1 MPDRRKHRGAHPED
15 ARLFSEGY
23 KQALRTA
30 VEEHSWLLTRG
41 YAQDSALKLVGDRHG
56 LTARQRLAVMRSSC
70 SDEALA
76 GRQRR
81 KVSLDRIS
89 SPPAG
94 DGTEVAAPESGPLR
108 ADASGAG
115 GAVLALDGY
124 NVLIT
129 IESAL
134 SGGLIL
140 IGRDGCYRDLA
151 SVHGTYR
158 KVEETRPAISIIVD
172 SLLGLGVQHLTWY
185 LDRPVSNSGRL
196 RALILDVLSQRS
208 AAWEVELVDSPD
220 RSLAAFEGPV
230 ASSDS
235 WVLDRCGAW
244 VNLAAYLI
252 NANAP
257 DAWIVDLR

>member
-15 ARLFSEGY
+15 GRLFAETHHET
-23 KQALRTA
+23 LRTA
-30 VEEHSWLLTRG
+30 VQEYSWLLTRR

-70 SDEALA
+70 SDESLA
-76 GRQRR
+76 RR
-81 KVSLDRIS
+81 RRSEVLLQETSPSASEDKAEAATPASGS
-89 SPPAG
+89 SG
-94 DGTEVAAPESGPLR
+94 SDSPESTGFI
-108 ADASGAG
+108 
-115 GAVLALDGY
+115 LALDGY

-129 IESAL
+129 VESAL

-158 KVEETRPAISIIVD
+158 KVEETRPAIGLIVD
-172 SLLGLGVQHLTWY
+172 SLLDVDTQHLIWY

-196 RALILDVLSQRS
+196 RALILDVLQERS
-208 AAWEVELVDSPD
+208 AEWEVELVDSPD
-220 RSLAAFEGPV
+220 RALAAFDGPV

-235 WVLDRCGAW
+235 WVLDQCGAW
-244 VNLAAYLI
+244 VNLAPYVI
-252 NANAP
+252 DANAP
-257 DAWIVDLR
+257 GAWRVDLR

>member
-15 ARLFSEGY
+15 RRLFAEAHH
-23 KQALRTA
+23 QTLRTA
-30 VEEHSWLLTRG
+30 VQEYSWLLTRG

-70 SDEALA
+70 SDESLA
-76 GRQRR
+76 RRQRSE
-81 KVSLDRIS
+81 VLLEGIS
-89 SPPAG
+89 SSASE
-94 DGTEVAAPESGPLR
+94 DHAEASTSASEPLGSDS
-108 ADASGAG
+108 AETTGFT
-115 GAVLALDGY
+115 LALDGY

-129 IESAL
+129 VESAL

-158 KVEETRPAISIIVD
+158 KVEETRPAIGIIVD
-172 SLLGLGVQHLTWY
+172 SLLDADIQHLTWY

-196 RALILDVLSQRS
+196 RALILDVLQERS
-208 AAWEVELVDSPD
+208 AEWEVELVDSPD
-220 RSLAAFEGPV
+220 RALAAFDGLV

-235 WVLDRCGAW
+235 WVLDQCGAW
-244 VNLAAYLI
+244 VNLAARVI

-257 DAWIVDLR
+257 DAWKVDLR